1 MMPAVR
7 AAGSLAAVA
16 FVLAAVEPR
25 AQTPASGTG
34 FTTSTTAVVVD
45 VVVRDGKGVPI
56 VDLEASDFELLEDDV
71 RQRIASVEL
80 IAPGRSAATRPATA
94 PAGQPARGAAG
105 QVETGATNAGAPAP
119 AGGPTAIALVFHRLS
134 ADGRAL
140 ASRAARS
147 YLAGSVQPNDYA
159 GVFAIDT
166 GLETFQTFTTDRTKL
181 AAAVERASTT
191 QAADTSR
198 HQPMST
204 LFGESSPDV
213 SPTASAESVGR
224 PLREPGFVPRMQA
237 PTPSRAN
244 PRADTQGMV
253 QRLGEHMERAYEE
266 MMRDRNGHVET
277 AALTALATAM
287 GALPGR
293 KSIVLFSEGIAVPDA
308 IATKFRAVVDTAN
321 RGNVTIYAIDAKGLR
336 LHSEQAA
343 TARGLAELRG
353 VGDDDQRSELVA
365 ERDRRSARTADLE
378 RGAFLLNK
386 DPAASLGTLAKD
398 TGGFLIDNTNDLA
411 SAFARIDADRRFH
424 YLLTYTPL
432 DTSMNGAFRR
442 IAVKV
447 RRRGA
452 DVRARSGYV
461 ALPMLGTVPV
471 LRFESN
477 ALSALAATPRPTQI
491 PLRAAA
497 FQFPEADG
505 SSRVALYLRVPGSG
519 VGYFVD
525 DKQTVWQTHFT
536 IVARILDDKGETIRK
551 GSQPYRLTG
560 PAKDVHVARQGDIL
574 FYRQPTLDAGRYT
587 IDYALYDE
595 LSGQAGTGALPLR
608 VEAREPSALAMSD
621 LILVDHAE
629 AVPADRQDR
638 ANPLYLGS
646 TLIYPNLGTPIV
658 RSSRGSLVFFY
669 TARAGT
675 RPLTGRVDLVHDG
688 RAIATR
694 ALTVPAADDTGFVQH
709 ANELPLDEIGAGS
722 YELRVS
728 LSDGLAAVTRTAAFV
743 LRP

>member
-1 MMPAVR
+1 MRPAAR
-7 AAGSLAAVA
+7 AAVPLAGLA
-16 FVLAAVEPR
+16 FVLAGLEPR
-25 AQTPASGTG
+25 AHSQAPGAG

-45 VVVRDGKGVPI
+45 VVVRDAKGAPI
-56 VDLEASDFELLEDDV
+56 VDLKPGDFELLENDV
-71 RQRIASVEL
+71 QQRIASVEL
-80 IAPGRSAATRPATA
+80 IAPGRAQDASRAAGNNTPTGTPAVSIDGADTTTSRAATQST
-94 PAGQPARGAAG
+94 
-105 QVETGATNAGAPAP
+105 VL
-119 AGGPTAIALVFHRLS
+119 ALVFHRLS
-134 ADGRAL
+134 AEGRTL
-140 ASRAARS
+140 AHRAATA
-147 YLAGSVQPNDYA
+147 YLKTGAQPGDYA
-159 GVFAIDT
+159 GVFVIDT
-166 GLETFQTFTTDRTKL
+166 RLETLQAFTTDVTKL
-181 AAAVERASTT
+181 AAAIERAALT
-191 QAADTSR
+191 QAADTTR

-204 LFGESSPDV
+204 LFGDSSPDV
-213 SPTASAESVGR
+213 SPTASAESIGR

-237 PTPSRAN
+237 PSAGPRN
-244 PRADTQGMV
+244 PRADSQGIV

-266 MMRDRNGHVET
+266 MMRDRNGNAES

-287 GALPGR
+287 GSLPGR
-293 KSIVLFSEGIAVPDA
+293 KSIVLFSEGIAVPDT

-321 RGNVTIYAIDAKGLR
+321 RGNVTIYAVDAKGLR

-353 VGDDDQRSELVA
+353 VGDDDQRPEMVT
-365 ERDRRSARTADLE
+365 ERDRRSARTSDLE

-398 TGGFLIDNTNDLA
+398 TGGFLVNNTNDLA
-411 SAFARIDADRRFH
+411 SAFTRIDADRRFH

-447 RRRGA
+447 KRRGA
-452 DVRARSGYV
+452 SVRARSGYI

-477 ALSALAATPRPTQI
+477 ALSALGATPRPTQVQ
-491 PLRAAA
+491 LRAAV

-505 SSRVALYLRVPGSG
+505 KTRVALYVQAPGSG
-519 VGYFVD
+519 VAYFVD
-525 DKQTVWQTHFT
+525 DKQTAWQTHFT
-536 IVARILDDKGETIRK
+536 ILARIVDDTGETIRK

-574 FYRQPTLDAGRYT
+574 FYRQPTLEPGRYT

-595 LSGQAGTGALPLR
+595 LSGQAGAGALPLL
-608 VEAREPSALAMSD
+608 VETREPSALAMSD
-621 LILVDHAE
+621 VVLVDRAE
-629 AVPADRQDR
+629 AVPPDQRDT

-658 RSSRGSLVFFY
+658 RSTRGSLVFFY

-675 RPLTGRVDLVHDG
+675 RPLTGRVELIQDG
-688 RAIATR
+688 HAIATR
-694 ALTVPAADDTGFVQH
+694 ALVVPPSGDDGLVQH
-709 ANELPLDEIGAGS
+709 ANELPLDEIGAGP
-722 YELRVS
+722 YELRVT
-728 LSDGLAAVTRTAAFV
+728 LSDGSSTVTRSTPFT
-743 LRP
+743 LLP